1 MKRDL
6 FYVWFIPLLWC
17 GFTLFLSF
25 HSGDEHGL
33 FYLGSIAGV
42 WVLYLHQFNSVGH
55 NLLLMLPA
63 GAITVGLF
71 GLILDLLRVRKRS
84 WLILFAAVFALM
96 FFWQYTEYG
105 SFERMHYKH
114 RYVGGVVVATC
125 SWGIYGATALAMIGA
140 AFKCI
145 IRKVSGR
152 KTPLSQSEE
161 RPGLDGK
168 GG

>member
-1 MKRDL
+1 MKRDF

-42 WVLYLHQFNSVGH
+42 WVLWLHHFNSVGH

-63 GAITVGLF
+63 GAITVGFF
-71 GLILDLLRVRKRS
+71 GLILDLLGVRKRS
-84 WLILFAAVFALM
+84 WWILFAAVFALL
-96 FFWQYTEYG
+96 FFLEYKQYG
-105 SFERMHYKH
+105 SFQRMYNKH
-114 RYVGGVVVATC
+114 RYVAGVVVATC
-125 SWGIYGATALAMIGA
+125 SWGIYGATALAIIGG

-145 IRKVSGR
+145 IAKVRARKA
-152 KTPLSQSEE
+152 PLSQSEE
-161 RPGLDGK
+161 RKK
-168 GG
+168 GV